1 VSYIPFIA
9 ALDLLRK
16 FYEGT
21 ANPLHYSLTTVTVA
35 TMWDTVL
42 CMVAFKMAFTDQES
56 LVLFIMPAFM
66 LCLLFTNIEP
76 RLMFIIFERN
86 RPPNNL
92 AGGCCGIFNWLSYG
106 SLIVIYPIMIF
117 TNLNRCLFVG
127 LSCLLFPQI
136 YLNAV
141 KLNRP
146 EYTDD
151 YYAKFLFIRFI
162 IILYLR
168 CFPYNVFGL
177 RPDYPLG
184 ILCLVL
190 ITIQVKK

>member
-1 VSYIPFIA
+1 
-9 ALDLLRK
+9 LDLLKK

-21 ANPLHYSLTTVTVA
+21 ANPLNYSLASVTVS

-86 RPPNNL
+86 QLPNDRL
-92 AGGCCGIFNWLSYG
+92 GGGCCNIFNLISYG
-106 SLIVIYPIMIF
+106 SLILIYPVMIF
-117 TNLNRCLFVG
+117 TNLNRYLFVG
-127 LSCLLFPQI
+127 VSCMLFPQI

-141 KLNRP
+141 KGNRP

-151 YYAKFLFIRFI
+151 YYVKFLFIRFLL
-162 IILYLR
+162 ILYLR
-168 CFPYNVFGL
+168 CFPYNVFDL

-184 ILCLVL
+184 ILCIILL
-190 ITIQVKK
+190 TIQVFVD